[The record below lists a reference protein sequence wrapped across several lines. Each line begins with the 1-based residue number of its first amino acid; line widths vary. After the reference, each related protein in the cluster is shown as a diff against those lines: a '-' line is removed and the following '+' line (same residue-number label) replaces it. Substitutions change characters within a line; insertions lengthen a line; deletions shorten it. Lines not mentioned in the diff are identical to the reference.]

1 MSGEGKYHPD
11 PFDLTQGHGEATRTM
26 TMEEQKRVT
35 VIEKVFRAELTMGE
49 ASLVLGVSERQCYR
63 IKARVK
69 EEGVKGATTQG

>member
-1 MSGEGKYHPD
+1 
-11 PFDLTQGHGEATRTM
+11 M